1 MAEPVNLRLVRKRK
15 AREDKAAA
23 AAENRLRHGR
33 AKADPERLRLIEDSA
48 DRAHEAH
55 RRDRPD
61 PDAPAS

>member
-1 MAEPVNLRLVRKRK
+1 MAEPINLRLVRKRK

-23 AAENRLRHGR
+23 AAENRVRHGR
-33 AKADPERLRLIEDSA
+33 PKAETERLRLIGDSA

-61 PDAPAS
+61 PDAPSS